1 VRLVPLVLVAL
12 VLVGCSDDDDGEPQ
26 AQGVTTSTDSTD
38 STTVTSADA
47 PDDCDGAD
55 PVPPEAADG
64 SPAEI
69 VATSGDLAFAVVDR
83 GASVDVVAIFA
94 TVDCAYEPVLLD
106 REATAFAVG
115 GSVTHG
121 DGIRCDGSGQLTVL
135 SATSDDGAT
144 YQATA
149 VTYEVDGTALVETDR
164 QATTIEA
171 GEDPDGLAAY
181 YRLDC

>member
-1 VRLVPLVLVAL
+1 MRSAFVGGVLAL
-12 VLVGCSDDDDGEPQ
+12 ALLSGCSDDGDDDGPQ
-26 AQGVTTSTDSTD
+26 AQAATT
-38 STTVTSADA
+38 TTATTEPTAEPADCA
-47 PDDCDGAD
+47 GAD

-64 SPAEI
+64 LPAEL
-69 VATSGDLAFAVVDR
+69 VATDGDLTFAVVDH
-83 GASVDVVAIFA
+83 GASVDVVELYA

-121 DGIRCDGSGQLTVL
+121 DGIRCEDDGRITVL
-135 SATSDDGAT
+135 SATSDDGQT
-144 YQATA
+144 YQATT
-149 VTYEVDGTALVETDR
+149 VTYEVDGTAMVEVDR
-164 QATTIEA
+164 DAATIEA